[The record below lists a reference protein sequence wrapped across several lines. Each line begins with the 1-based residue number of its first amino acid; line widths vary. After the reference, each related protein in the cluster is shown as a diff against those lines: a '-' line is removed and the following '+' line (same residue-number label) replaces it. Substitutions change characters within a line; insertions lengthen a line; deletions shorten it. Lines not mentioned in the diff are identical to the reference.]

1 MKRKKTIKKLIDL
14 KQIYNYR
21 MTPSDRKGYYDY
33 SIPIEGHR
41 EQLFL
46 VSNLLKVCILSL
58 DEGQYCKD
66 KQIPS
71 PQLNISE
78 VLRLA
83 LELLPHEQMEYLEE
97 AEKMLEKL

>member
-1 MKRKKTIKKLIDL
+1 MKRTKAIKRLKEL

-21 MTPSDRKGYYDY
+21 MTPSDRKGYFNY
-33 SIPIEGHR
+33 SIPIQGHR

-46 VSNLLKVCILSL
+46 VSNLLKVCILGL
-58 DEGQYCKD
+58 NEGQYCND

-83 LELLPHEQMEYLEE
+83 LEFLPHEQMEYLEE
-97 AEKMLEKL
+97 AEKLLDKI

>member
-1 MKRKKTIKKLIDL
+1 MKRAKTIKKLKNL

-21 MTPSDRKGYYDY
+21 MAPSNRKDHFEY
-33 SIPIEGHR
+33 SIPVEGHR
-41 EQLFL
+41 GQLFL
-46 VSNLLKVCILSL
+46 VSHLLKVCILSL
-58 DEGQYCKD
+58 DEGEYFKD
-66 KQIPS
+66 QQIPS

-97 AEKMLEKL
+97 AEKLFQKL